1 MAKNVTIDKIQ
12 MAASV
17 LWRYLLIK
25 ARYRTVDPHLQ
36 ELSID
41 DLALH
46 IRRQLRR
53 RSRKVALFGEI
64 IVEPDKAPPI
74 TGDAT
79 DDNFFVAIIREEGTI
94 PDMDAS
100 TLAAIREFVLRGGD
114 LPSRQPEPEEPS
126 PGGPGVNVRPRKR
139 GERL

>member
-1 MAKNVTIDKIQ
+1 MAKNVTLDKVRK
-12 MAASV
+12 AALV

-41 DLALH
+41 DLEYH
-46 IRRQLRR
+46 IGRQLRR
-53 RSRKVALFGEI
+53 RKAALFGEI
-64 IVEPDKAPPI
+64 IVEPDKWPPI
-74 TGDAT
+74 TGDAI
-79 DDNFFVAIIREEGTI
+79 DDVFFKAIIREEGTI

-114 LPSRQPEPEEPS
+114 LPPRQPEPEEPS
-126 PGGPGVNVRPRKR
+126 PGGPRVTVGSGKR

>member
-1 MAKNVTIDKIQ
+1 MAKNVTLDKVQ
-12 MAASV
+12 MAAIV
-17 LWRYLLIK
+17 LWRYVLVK
-25 ARYRTVDPHLQ
+25 SQYRTVDTHLQ
-36 ELSID
+36 RLSTK

-126 PGGPGVNVRPRKR
+126 PGGPGVTVGSGKR